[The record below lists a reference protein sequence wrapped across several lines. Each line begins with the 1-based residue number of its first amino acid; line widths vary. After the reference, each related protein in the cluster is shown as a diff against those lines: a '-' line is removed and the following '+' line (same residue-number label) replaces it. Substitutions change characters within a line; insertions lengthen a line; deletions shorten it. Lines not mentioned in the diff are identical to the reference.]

1 MLSYFKCLLMTFRF
15 ISLSIIK
22 TCWSYFLST
31 KQKRVSQTE
40 MPYISFITC
49 NVGTFCFSAMKL
61 WLRLEKD
68 DDDVCVCVCVR
79 GGDWGGR
86 NSTDQRNESITCTVH
101 GIRNKT
107 HKSRK
112 KIQTSFRSY
121 AQPAQP
127 GPIRRLG
134 LIRSDSVI
142 KLVSVVFG
150 KCTTLVVM
158 KG

>member
-1 MLSYFKCLLMTFRF
+1 MTFRF

-31 KQKRVSQTE
+31 EQKRLSQAE
-40 MPYISFITC
+40 MPHISFITR
-49 NVGTFCFSAMKL
+49 NVVTFCFSAVKL
-61 WLRLEKD
+61 WLREEKDD
-68 DDDVCVCVCVR
+68 DDDVCVRVCAGWGR
-79 GGDWGGR
+79 GGGR

-107 HKSRK
+107 HESRK
-112 KIQTSFRSY
+112 EIQTSFRSY

-134 LIRSDSVI
+134 LIR
-142 KLVSVVFG
+142 
-150 KCTTLVVM
+150 
-158 KG
+158 